1 MIFPPPISF
10 ATWLA
15 YIRQSHTAAWDREYS
30 EPCSSHKGRRDCS
43 DRASLRLAAPRRQ
56 AETHLKVH
64 GDWGPSPLL
73 LVISGQQLDLCTDL
87 GFLHSS
93 HTFYP
98 TRGNPE
104 VRRCP
109 SLISPPLQV
118 HGAARSTE
126 HSFLPRPCPQHAH
139 LLPHNGI
146 LTGLVLRLPFHAD
159 DLHSTGVEGC
169 WDPDLEGRT
178 W

>member
-1 MIFPPPISF
+1 MISSPLALPPG
-10 ATWLA
+10 WLHL
-15 YIRQSHTAAWDREYS
+15 RQSCTTACDSEYS
-30 EPCSSHKGRRDCS
+30 EPCSSHEGRRERT
-43 DRASLRLAAPRRQ
+43 DRALLRLAAPRRQ

-73 LVISGQQLDLCTDL
+73 LVIGGQQLDLCTDL

-98 TRGNPE
+98 TRENPE

-109 SLISPPLQV
+109 SLLSPPLQV
-118 HGAARSTE
+118 LSADRSTE
-126 HSFLPRPCPQHAH
+126 CSRLPRPCPPPHAH